1 MLIFIIARSLSPYN
15 IDPVFGPAFGPWSLV
30 VIENE
35 HGVRQPYPEKGYC
48 NSSDG
53 KEYCNISDALEEI
66 NRVLP
71 QKTEY
76 C

>member
-1 MLIFIIARSLSPYN
+1 M
-15 IDPVFGPAFGPWSLV
+15 DPVFGPAFGPWSLV
-30 VIENE
+30 VIEKE
-35 HGVRQPYPEKGYC
+35 HGAMRQTYPEKGYC

-71 QKTEY
+71 QKTKY